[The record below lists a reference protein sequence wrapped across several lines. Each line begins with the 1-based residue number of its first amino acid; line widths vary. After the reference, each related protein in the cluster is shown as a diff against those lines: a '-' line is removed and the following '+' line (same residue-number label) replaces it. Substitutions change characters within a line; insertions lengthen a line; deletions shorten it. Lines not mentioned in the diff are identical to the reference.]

1 MNEKQVAELFVEQ
14 QVLQP
19 SQAEDV
25 LNEANLNGKTIVQ
38 AMVDSGFVDESG
50 FYRTIA
56 EALGA
61 EYIDFGDKEVAPAFL
76 KLIPSG
82 LARLH
87 RALPIGL
94 SGNTLRVALADAPDP
109 RAAEDLRFA
118 LGKDVDVVVAP
129 TEQIDNRIKEYYGAD
144 TTSMEEVLK
153 QLGEAGEMLQIR
165 GDDTAEAVEA
175 EANATP
181 IIRFVDL
188 ILYQAIQDRASDI
201 HFEPFEN
208 EFKIR
213 YRVDGALYEMSP
225 PPRHL
230 ALPVISRVKVMANM
244 NIAERRL
251 PQDGRIQK
259 NIAGRHV
266 DLRVSTLPTQFG
278 ESVVL
283 RVLDRSTV
291 NLDLEMLGMPEY
303 VHNYILEIINCPNG
317 IFIATGPTG
326 SGKTTTLYSCLRKI
340 NTIDSK
346 LLTAEEPIEYDLEGI
361 VQVPVNEAIGLTF
374 ARVLR
379 AFLRQDPDRI
389 MLGETRDL
397 ETAQIAIQASL
408 TGHLVFTTLHTN
420 DAPGA
425 ITRLID
431 MGVEPFLISATLA
444 AVLGQRLL
452 RSICPNCRAAYT
464 PNASLLAQIELAK
477 KDIGDRKFFYGK
489 GCDSCNNT
497 GYKGRKGI
505 YELMKITD
513 PLRELVNERA
523 PTVVL
528 KQKAAKRAAKAARV
542 AQPREKRKGIVLF
555 QRKKVKPKILMI
567 FTRQLATLIDAGLPL
582 LRALNVLAKQ
592 ERDTVL
598 KNTIDKLAESVQGGS
613 TFSESLALYP
623 LIFNDLYVNMVKAG
637 EVGGVLEL
645 VLTRLAEF
653 QEKAAKIKNKVA
665 AAMVYP
671 LIVMTMAVAIM
682 GFLLVFIVPKF
693 EAIFHDM
700 LGDRPLP
707 VITKF
712 VLTVSRFVQG
722 HWLVILALLFAAIA
736 GYKFANRTPRGKSTI
751 DRAKLHFPLFGD
763 VIRKT
768 AISRFSRTLGTL
780 VSSGVPILQA
790 LNITR
795 ETAGNMVIAR
805 AIGQVHESV
814 KEGESIVQPLE
825 ASAVFPPMVVS
836 MIDVGEETGQLP
848 EMLLKI
854 ADVYDDEVDNSVAAM
869 TAALEPIMIVF
880 LALVVGT
887 IVIAL
892 FLPLISIIQGL
903 QQQT

>member
-14 QVLQP
+14 HVLQP

-25 LNEANLNGKTIVQ
+25 LNEANLNGKSIVQ
-38 AMVDSGFVDESG
+38 AMVDGGFVDESG
-50 FYRTIA
+50 FYHTIA

-61 EYIDFGDKEVAPAFL
+61 EYVDLGDKEIPPAIL

-94 SGNTLRVALADAPDP
+94 SGNTLRVALGDP
-109 RAAEDLRFA
+109 LDHRAAEDLRFA

-153 QLGEAGEMLQIR
+153 QLGEAGDLLQIR
-165 GDDTAEAVEA
+165 GDETAAAVEA

-201 HFEPFEN
+201 NFEPFEN

-266 DLRVSTLPTQFG
+266 DLRVSTLPTQYG

-291 NLDLEMLGMPEY
+291 NLDLEMLGTPD
-303 VHNYILEIINCPNG
+303 YIHKYLLEMIERPNG

-346 LLTAEEPIEYDLEGI
+346 LLTAEEPVEYDLEGI
-361 VQVPVNEAIGLTF
+361 IQVPVQENIGLTF
-374 ARVLR
+374 ARALR

-389 MLGETRDL
+389 MIGETRDL

-431 MGVEPFLISATLA
+431 MGVEPFLISATLE

-452 RSICPNCRAAYT
+452 RSICPNCRANYK
-464 PNASLLAQIELAK
+464 PNESLLAQLEISK
-477 KDIGDRKFFYGK
+477 RDIGDRKFFYGK
-489 GCDSCNNT
+489 GCDTCNNT

-505 YELMKITD
+505 YELMRITD
-513 PLRELVNERA
+513 PLRELINERA

-528 KQKAAKRAAKAARV
+528 KQKAIELGMVTLRQDGLRS
-542 AQPREKRKGIVLF
+542 
-555 QRKKVKPKILMI
+555 I
-567 FTRQLATLIDAGLPL
+567 FAG
-582 LRALNVLAKQ
+582 
-592 ERDTVL
+592 DTTIEEVL
-598 KNTIDKLAESVQGGS
+598 KYT
-613 TFSESLALYP
+613 
-623 LIFNDLYVNMVKAG
+623 
-637 EVGGVLEL
+637 
-645 VLTRLAEF
+645 
-653 QEKAAKIKNKVA
+653 
-665 AAMVYP
+665 
-671 LIVMTMAVAIM
+671 
-682 GFLLVFIVPKF
+682 
-693 EAIFHDM
+693 
-700 LGDRPLP
+700 
-707 VITKF
+707 
-712 VLTVSRFVQG
+712 
-722 HWLVILALLFAAIA
+722 
-736 GYKFANRTPRGKSTI
+736 
-751 DRAKLHFPLFGD
+751 
-763 VIRKT
+763 
-768 AISRFSRTLGTL
+768 
-780 VSSGVPILQA
+780 
-790 LNITR
+790 
-795 ETAGNMVIAR
+795 
-805 AIGQVHESV
+805 
-814 KEGESIVQPLE
+814 
-825 ASAVFPPMVVS
+825 
-836 MIDVGEETGQLP
+836 
-848 EMLLKI
+848 
-854 ADVYDDEVDNSVAAM
+854 
-869 TAALEPIMIVF
+869 
-880 LALVVGT
+880 
-887 IVIAL
+887 
-892 FLPLISIIQGL
+892 
-903 QQQT
+903 

>member
-61 EYIDFGDKEVAPAFL
+61 EYVDLGDKEIVPAIL

-94 SGNTLRVALADAPDP
+94 SGNTLRVALADPLDP

-165 GDDTAEAVEA
+165 GDETTAAVEA

-259 NIAGRHV
+259 NIAGRHI

-346 LLTAEEPIEYDLEGI
+346 LLTAEEPVEYDLEGI

-389 MLGETRDL
+389 MIGETRDL

-431 MGVEPFLISATLA
+431 MGVEPFLISATLE

-452 RSICPNCRAAYT
+452 RSICPNCRVPYQ
-464 PNASLLAQIELAK
+464 PNESVLEQLGLSK
-477 KDIGDRKFFYGK
+477 RDIGDRKFFYGK
-489 GCDSCNNT
+489 GCDACNHT

-513 PLRELVNERA
+513 PLRELINERA

-528 KQKAAKRAAKAARV
+528 KQKAIELGMVTLRQDGLRS
-542 AQPREKRKGIVLF
+542 
-555 QRKKVKPKILMI
+555 I
-567 FTRQLATLIDAGLPL
+567 FAG
-582 LRALNVLAKQ
+582 
-592 ERDTVL
+592 DTTIEEVL
-598 KNTIDKLAESVQGGS
+598 KYT
-613 TFSESLALYP
+613 
-623 LIFNDLYVNMVKAG
+623 
-637 EVGGVLEL
+637 
-645 VLTRLAEF
+645 
-653 QEKAAKIKNKVA
+653 
-665 AAMVYP
+665 
-671 LIVMTMAVAIM
+671 
-682 GFLLVFIVPKF
+682 
-693 EAIFHDM
+693 
-700 LGDRPLP
+700 
-707 VITKF
+707 
-712 VLTVSRFVQG
+712 
-722 HWLVILALLFAAIA
+722 
-736 GYKFANRTPRGKSTI
+736 
-751 DRAKLHFPLFGD
+751 
-763 VIRKT
+763 
-768 AISRFSRTLGTL
+768 
-780 VSSGVPILQA
+780 
-790 LNITR
+790 
-795 ETAGNMVIAR
+795 
-805 AIGQVHESV
+805 
-814 KEGESIVQPLE
+814 
-825 ASAVFPPMVVS
+825 
-836 MIDVGEETGQLP
+836 
-848 EMLLKI
+848 
-854 ADVYDDEVDNSVAAM
+854 
-869 TAALEPIMIVF
+869 
-880 LALVVGT
+880 
-887 IVIAL
+887 
-892 FLPLISIIQGL
+892 
-903 QQQT
+903 